1 MIYARLHLSRW
12 SPRSPPPPRT
22 SGSAPGRARPT
33 ARPRWRSPWAWRCSS
48 WRSSPAA
55 LAGWGRCSRPPGR
68 LELRRRRR
76 FLFVASFVAAF
87 LSLGYIAFYLRGGPR
102 APEAATYWLQGRAL
116 SHGKLAWTAQDPT
129 ASFRA
134 KNLLLTIARSAR
146 RASSRPATR
155 CCSAPAFLLGAPML
169 IGPLLAAAL
178 VPATWLLARELAAG
192 ASEDEARAEWIGRI
206 AAVLSL
212 VSAALRYHTA
222 ESLPQGAA
230 AAALTVALASALRG
244 RRTGEPRL
252 FAVAG
257 LAFGFLLATQ
267 PASAIGVGVALL
279 TMTLTHGDTGR
290 ERLRVLAWT
299 CAAALPGLAL
309 LLAANRIAVGHAF
322 ASPAAYYAARFGPA
336 APAAVGL
343 KAVLMGALRRVRAN
357 LADVANFEPIA
368 LLPLLLLQRDVRRRA
383 GFGALVAAGVIVVQV
398 LLAPPAGAGEG
409 ASRGRR
415 RARWSTSFR
424 WSTRSSR
431 WPSGSPYRA
440 LGSDRWRA
448 ATVALAVAGFAMH
461 TSHEHARLAAAGLGR
476 PHYEPDVAREA
487 GATHGLLF
495 FDDDEGYELAHD
507 PGATASHGLEAVRI
521 RGDDH
526 DRLLYDLLGHP
537 PTHRYMSPT
546 TPVAPCRRGPPRG
559 GDTWRF
565 EAEADFPPVATSD
578 PAVRPRRG
586 RRRRR
591 APARPTGTPWRSC
604 PVGAAEA
611 TITIELPDPRGARRR
626 PARRTLDGHAPRP
639 SQRGGPGVRRPRPR
653 HDPRRP
659 AARPVVLDGR
669 DAGAPLRCVDLPG
682 KPVELGGERREPGS
696 SSPRTA
702 ARSRSTR
709 PRSEPGEPSR
719 HRRLPVDVPENS
731 VIPIVSAIRCSKRGS
746 GAR

>member
-1 MIYARLHLSRW
+1 MV
-12 SPRSPPPPRT
+12 SPLPPAPPHFWLGT
-22 SGSAPGRARPT
+22 
-33 ARPRWRSPWAWRCSS
+33 W
-48 WRSSPAA
+48 
-55 LAGWGRCSRPPGR
+55 SRPPDRPSQVALAVGVALLLVALVPGGPR
-68 LELRRRRR
+68 WLGSMLEATGALELRRRRR

-116 SHGKLAWTAQDPT
+116 SHGKLAWTAQNPT

-134 KNLLLTIARSAR
+134 KNLLLTIPDRLSGIFPPGYALLL
-146 RASSRPATR
+146 
-155 CCSAPAFLLGAPML
+155 APAFLLGAPML

-178 VPATWLLARELAAG
+178 VPATWFLARELAAG

-322 ASPAAYYAARFGPA
+322 TSPAAYYAARFGPA

-383 GFGALVAAGVIVVQV
+383 GFGALVAAGVIVFQV

-409 ASRGRR
+409 ASPRSA
-415 RARWSTSFR
+415 RARWSTSFP
-424 WSTRSSR
+424 WSTPSSR

-440 LGSDRWRA
+440 LGSDRWRRPRSRSRSRASRCTPRTSTRGWPPRGWA
-448 ATVALAVAGFAMH
+448 APT
-461 TSHEHARLAAAGLGR
+461 TSPMSPGR
-476 PHYEPDVAREA
+476 PARRTDCSTSTTTR
-487 GATHGLLF
+487 ATSSRTT
-495 FDDDEGYELAHD
+495 LA
-507 PGATASHGLEAVRI
+507 PRPATTSRPCASAAMTTIASSSTCSDALR
-521 RGDDH
+521 
-526 DRLLYDLLGHP
+526 
-537 PTHRYMSPT
+537 PTAMSPT
-546 TPVAPCRRGPPRG
+546 TPVTPCRRGPPPAATRG
-559 GDTWRF
+559 G
-565 EAEADFPPVATSD
+565 S
-578 PAVRPRRG
+578 RPRPTFLPS
-586 RRRRR
+586 RRPILPWVTSRSSTPSG
-591 APARPTGTPWRSC
+591 PARPTRTPWRSC
-604 PVGAAEA
+604 PWA
-611 TITIELPDPRGARRR
+611 PPRPPSPSSCPPRGARCR
-626 PARRTLDGHAPRP
+626 PPDARG
-639 SQRGGPGVRRPRPR
+639 
-653 HDPRRP
+653 
-659 AARPVVLDGR
+659 
-669 DAGAPLRCVDLPG
+669 
-682 KPVELGGERREPGS
+682 
-696 SSPRTA
+696 
-702 ARSRSTR
+702 
-709 PRSEPGEPSR
+709 
-719 HRRLPVDVPENS
+719 
-731 VIPIVSAIRCSKRGS
+731 
-746 GAR
+746 